1 MEVALDEFLRNNEIT
16 LGKHSRFN
24 PFYTRASHSSGS
36 PVKRESQ
43 QATTSAT
50 TTTTTTTPS
59 SSTGGANT
67 SATSDGETRAVAPK
81 PRSRRVTK
89 PAAEES
95 LSQTLART
103 PARAL
108 ASASSI
114 PLPPSPAVIADAVDR
129 RTASLRRRM
138 SSAYASTGLT
148 PAAHSWRDAL
158 STVSAIN
165 LVLLGSE
172 LWGLRTEVLP
182 SRYAF
187 TIPALLST
195 PAFLAHDTPLYLPD
209 LFHILTSRFWG
220 PVWVWSLVGLL
231 LPAAVAWSFNLG
243 LKHSSRRSS
252 STVPP
257 VYSLTA
263 AAGAGAG
270 AAIEV
275 AVATAPGVDPL
286 IFNLAKAVLTWAVYT
301 RGVRLLGL
309 LGDESVARVQAALP
323 AGEVGVLIGAGVGVV
338 VSLYDAVLSK

>member
-1 MEVALDEFLRNNEIT
+1 M
-16 LGKHSRFN
+16 GKHSRFN

-43 QATTSAT
+43 QATTS

-59 SSTGGANT
+59 TSTGGANT
-67 SATSDGETRAVAPK
+67 TATSDGETRAVAPK

-108 ASASSI
+108 ASAPSI

-165 LVLLGSE
+165 LVLLSSE

-187 TIPALLST
+187 TIPGLPSA
-195 PAFLAHDTPLYLPD
+195 PAFLAHDTPVYLPD
-209 LFHILTSRFWG
+209 LFHILTSRFWN
-220 PVWVWSLVGLL
+220 PVWVWSLIGLL
-231 LPAAVAWSFNLG
+231 LPAAVAWLFNLG
-243 LKHSSRRSS
+243 LKHRSRGSS
-252 STVPP
+252 STVTP
-257 VYSLTA
+257 VYFLTA
-263 AAGAGAG
+263 APA

-275 AVATAPGVDPL
+275 AAATAPGVDPL

-301 RGVRLLGL
+301 RGARLLGL
-309 LGDESVARVQAALP
+309 LGDDSVARVRAALP